1 MPISSKSLLR
11 STSVFLLIGFIA
23 LMGIVAVNFWLGE
36 RAQSD
41 FDDAISARDTRIA
54 AVELR
59 NAVQTAE
66 ASQRGFLLTGNEIYL
81 APYQAAKI
89 QARRRVPQ
97 GPADEWSYESSEEDW
112 GQTCFVSTRVGDV
125 KVGFMASPGKD
136 LIGYVDGLFQGD
148 VSATWK
154 VDDKISRVSEGGVN
168 DYFGWHEFGD
178 LGGEMLTAMT
188 TGQQLTIST
197 PAGKRI
203 AVGLRGASAAIT
215 SFQHCVGKGG

>member
-1 MPISSKSLLR
+1 
-11 STSVFLLIGFIA
+11 
-23 LMGIVAVNFWLGE
+23 
-36 RAQSD
+36 
-41 FDDAISARDTRIA
+41 
-54 AVELR
+54 
-59 NAVQTAE
+59 VQTAE
-66 ASQRGFLLTGNEIYL
+66 ASQRG
-81 APYQAAKI
+81 
-89 QARRRVPQ
+89 VPSD
-97 GPADEWSYESSEEDW
+97 GERNLPCPVPSRKNSGEASSASRASNEWSYESSEEDW

-197 PAGKRI
+197 PAGKSI

-215 SFQHCVGKGG
+215 SFLRCVGKGG